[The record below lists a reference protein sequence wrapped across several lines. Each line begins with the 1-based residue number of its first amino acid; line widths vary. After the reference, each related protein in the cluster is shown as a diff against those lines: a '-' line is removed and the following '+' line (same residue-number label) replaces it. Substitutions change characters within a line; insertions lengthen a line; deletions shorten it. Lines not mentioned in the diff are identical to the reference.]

1 MALMNGK
8 PVDAGKETVK
18 SADAPVKTVDVKA
31 DDDKAAKK
39 REAAK
44 RCLDRKKKAREE
56 QKANA
61 IKFLDEIKKNG
72 IYDKLSQ
79 ASKDFVVGL
88 TVEKTVASSN
98 GGIFNVLFGE
108 QPKVGDKVTLKDA
121 FDKTLKGKAT
131 IDLMVKR
138 WKEKGI
144 EIKYNPNTTKMIEST
159 YEIVA
164 LPKA

>member
-8 PVDAGKETVK
+8 PAEAGKEGVK
-18 SADAPVKTVDVKA
+18 TNAPVA

-72 IYDKLSQ
+72 IYDKLTQ

-144 EIKYNPNTTKMIEST
+144 EIKYNPNTAKMIEST
-159 YEIVA
+159 YEITA

>member
-1 MALMNGK
+1 MALIDNKPGVKPEPAK
-8 PVDAGKETVK
+8 PVAT
-18 SADAPVKTVDVKA
+18 
-31 DDDKAAKK
+31 DDKAAKK
-39 REAAK
+39 RAAAK

-61 IKFLDEIKKNG
+61 IKFLDEIKKSG
-72 IYDKLSQ
+72 VYEKLSQ
-79 ASKDFVVGL
+79 ESKDFVVSL
-88 TVEKTVASSN
+88 TLEKTAASSN
-98 GGIFNVLFGE
+98 GGIFNVLFGQ
-108 QPKVGDKVTLKDA
+108 QPKVGDKVSLKDA

-144 EIKYNPNTTKMIEST
+144 EVKYNPNAQKMIEST